1 MGATYCSC
9 RPVVRLLVLPQVVE
23 VVLIGVASRGRAFV
37 IAAMGITLSFP
48 DIVSADPHKGFGMG
62 MGWEHLKEQ
71 YKGTKTIPEFEA
83 EPSRD
88 PQLGFEGQRKLREP
102 PKTTLEE
109 MKALKINV
117 MDRHYCVDELAD
129 YVKCYHK
136 HSPFLSYNC
145 SHQRHHFHECE
156 YNSYILRMKE
166 YEREWRLNKRA
177 ERVAKQKAKM
187 EAMD

>member
-1 MGATYCSC
+1 MN
-9 RPVVRLLVLPQVVE
+9 RNLNPQ
-23 VVLIGVASRGRAFV
+23 IIS
-37 IAAMGITLSFP
+37 
-48 DIVSADPHKGFGMG
+48 
-62 MGWEHLKEQ
+62 
-71 YKGTKTIPEFEA
+71 
-83 EPSRD
+83 
-88 PQLGFEGQRKLREP
+88 EP

-156 YNSYILRMKE
+156 YNRFVHGVFTSP
-166 YEREWRLNKRA
+166 
-177 ERVAKQKAKM
+177 
-187 EAMD
+187 